1 MDSLNGKELFYYY
14 YYYYIVMLSRICYI
28 VMLSRIWSFELEI
41 VLCRFMS
48 IPNIKNPQSCFLI
61 THDIWS

>member
-14 YYYYIVMLSRICYI
+14 YYI

-41 VLCRFMS
+41 VLCWFMS
-48 IPNIKNPQSCFLI
+48 ISNPQSCFLI
-61 THDIWS
+61 THDTWS